1 MHPVKTTQQLHHHL
15 ASMYIC
21 AYITYMHGLIHRANL
36 VETLKSRLER
46 NPAVALLGARQVGKS
61 TLAEVLL
68 KQFPGAIYLDLE
80 RPADM
85 NKLTDPEAFFT
96 SVGQVLICLDEIQR
110 LPDIFP
116 VLRGLIDRNKRNTQ
130 FLLLGS
136 ASRDLI
142 RQSSESLAGRLS
154 YLEITPFTQAEV
166 PAITPAVHWLR
177 GGYPRSV
184 LADDDE
190 SSFQWREDYI
200 RTFLER
206 DIPQLGFHIPA
217 NTMARLWQML
227 AHSHGQVLNASKL
240 AASMGISPHTIRKYI
255 DLLEQTF
262 MLRVLLPYTN
272 NTKKRL
278 VKSPRVYLRD
288 SGILHALLGIENQQ
302 ELFGHPVYGASW
314 EGYVIEN
321 IVTRLPRWKP
331 SFFRT
336 SNGAEMDL
344 VLEKGSRRIAVEV
357 KSSTSPMVSKGFWAS
372 IETIQPDATYI
383 VAPVDS
389 AYPIAKGVN
398 VVPLSEFI
406 ESMVLPGFI

>member
-1 MHPVKTTQQLHHHL
+1 
-15 ASMYIC
+15 
-21 AYITYMHGLIHRANL
+21 MHGYIHRTDL
-36 VETLKSRLER
+36 VDALKSRLES

-80 RPADM
+80 RPADI

-116 VLRGLIDRNKRNTQ
+116 VLRGLVDRNKRNAQ

-166 PAITPAVHWLR
+166 PAITPALHWLR

-184 LADDDE
+184 LADGDE
-190 SSFQWREDYI
+190 TSFQWREDYI

-206 DIPQLGFHIPA
+206 DIPQLGFQIPA
-217 NTMARLWQML
+217 NTMARLWRML
-227 AHSHGQVLNASKL
+227 AHSHGQVLNTSKL
-240 AASMGISPHTIRKYI
+240 AASMGVSPHTIRKYI

-262 MLRVLLPYTN
+262 MLRVLLPYTG

-278 VKSPRVYLRD
+278 IKSPKVYLRD

-302 ELFGHPVYGASW
+302 ELFGHPVYGPSW

-321 IVTRLPRWKP
+321 IITQLPRWDA

-344 VLEKGSRRIAVEV
+344 VLEKGLKRVAVEI
-357 KSSTSPMVSKGFWAS
+357 KSSTNPVVSKGFWTS

-389 AYPIAKGVN
+389 TYPIEERVT
-398 VVPLSEFI
+398 VMPLPVFI
-406 ESMVLPGFI
+406 REVKKDRLSS